1 MLKQLKTALLFIGIA
16 LFISSCSTLNKS
28 RMLKTPLNYEF
39 DEVKDSL
46 KNQEYKIAVDDEI
59 QIQMFS
65 NNGYS
70 FIALSQGRQGNN
82 NGGGFNQNQN
92 LNIFKVRVDSTIK
105 VPVIGSI
112 KVVGLN
118 LFELEN
124 KIESLLEDQ
133 FQNPFV
139 IAKINNRRVFV
150 FRGGNSANVFQ
161 LQNQNTTLFE
171 VLAFTGGVPQD
182 GNASR
187 IKVIRGE
194 GENQEI
200 FLIDISRIDGIK
212 DAKMQMQA
220 GDIIYIDP
228 FLNYANFIVQDIS
241 AVLSLV
247 SSVLLVYTLV
257 SQ

>member
-1 MLKQLKTALLFIGIA
+1 
-16 LFISSCSTLNKS
+16 
-28 RMLKTPLNYEF
+28 MLKTPINYEF

-59 QIQMFS
+59 EIQMFS

-70 FIALSQGRQGNN
+70 FIALSQGGLQNGQGRMMGNM
-82 NGGGFNQNQN
+82 NQNQN
-92 LNIFKVRVDSTIK
+92 QNQFKVRIDSTIK

-118 LFELEN
+118 LFELEE

-150 FRGGNSANVFQ
+150 FRGGNSASVFQ

-200 FLIDISRIDGIK
+200 FMIDVSRIDGIK

>member
-1 MLKQLKTALLFIGIA
+1 
-16 LFISSCSTLNKS
+16 
-28 RMLKTPLNYEF
+28 MLKTPLNYEF

-46 KNQEYKIAVDDEI
+46 KSQEYIIAIDDEI
-59 QIQMFS
+59 QIQMYS
-65 NNGYS
+65 NNGYG
-70 FIALSQGRQGNN
+70 FINLSQGGVGN
-82 NGGGFNQNQN
+82 GAGQQASQRNQNQN
-92 LNIFKVRVDSTIK
+92 SFKVRVDSTIK
-105 VPVIGSI
+105 LPVIGSV
-112 KVVGLN
+112 KVVGLT
-118 LFELEN
+118 LFDLET
-124 KIESLLEDQ
+124 KLEGLLEEQ

-139 IAKINNRRVFV
+139 IAKIENRRIFV
-150 FRGGNSANVFQ
+150 FRGGNSASVYQ

-187 IKVIRGE
+187 IKVIRGN

-200 FLIDISRIDGIK
+200 FMIDLSRINGIQ

-220 GDIIYIDP
+220 GDIVYIDP